1 MFSKHFSTA
10 LLAGL
15 TIGQAW
21 ALPDPRADLTSLT
34 KAVSLTGI
42 GKIMGDHE
50 KSNVVYVA
58 PDDMKVKGQFY
69 QTSAGMSCENLHNF
83 RSILTKMPEQH
94 EVQTIYKEDR
104 FVSPYYEVM
113 FANGMRSRKILLKI
127 EELRNEALRLRED
140 NQESL
145 AEYNR
150 AFQAKENLNAEYNR
164 LKEQFDN
171 THRTMMAEINAAQ
184 TEAER
189 NSVRETYRPMIKD
202 FNEKISKSY
211 EVFVQANKVYSEA
224 VGKWAHI
231 RDELAFLEELET
243 DMRTSLGNYERTSK
257 EAYEYA
263 NAQLNI
269 MSNKIVGRATA
280 AYSLATN
287 QKVALLAERIK
298 EAGLDYD
305 VRHLDIFNVMLNPN
319 IIRLE
324 GEMTIGNLPTYN
336 MVSYQID
343 PKTQIPLGIKNRTI
357 TLPAQITEEGQE
369 PRDLSFEV
377 KEFTANAGSAQS
389 FEMPITVAS
398 YCGQPTMKTKYYSV
412 TTAEGEVVKSK
423 VTYPVFN
430 ENPGRVIYAQNV
442 PLTYNFYQKAE
453 PSEGKCELNV
463 SNSSAYVRDS
473 GKKKSGGFFRRKT
486 KSWDHTRHDY
496 NKDMGLKCEMV
507 KSPIGSNP
515 EESALI
521 NEALEKSL
529 YQDLFHMFIMSYA
542 KEYTISEVP
551 HTELGADSKF
561 FSQIGGGVMNLCGQ
575 NKYCE
580 FGSIVLKSMDD
591 LVGSRHTGSSSH
603 TQSSKGRIVK
613 DFKLSSYLVNHGS
626 TNVEMTVCLDRQN
639 CQ

>member
-1 MFSKHFSTA
+1 MKLTRLSPA
-10 LLAGL
+10 ILLGL
-15 TIGQAW
+15 SIAQAW
-21 ALPDPRADLTSLT
+21 ALPDPRADLTKLT
-34 KAVSLTGI
+34 KAVSLQGI

-50 KSNVVYVA
+50 KSTVIYVA
-58 PDDMKVKGQFY
+58 PDDMKVTGQFY
-69 QTSAGMSCENLHNF
+69 QTSAGVSCVDLHNF
-83 RSILTKMPEQH
+83 RSILMKMPEQH
-94 EVQTIYKEDR
+94 ELQTIYGEDR
-104 FVSPYYEVM
+104 FVSPYYEVLI
-113 FANGMRSRKILLKI
+113 ANALRSRKILLKI
-127 EELRNEALRLRED
+127 EELRNEAIQLRKD

-145 AEYNR
+145 TEYNR
-150 AFQAKENLNAEYNR
+150 TFQAKENLTAEYNR

-171 THRTMMAEINAAQ
+171 THRSMMAEISAAQ
-184 TEAER
+184 TETER
-189 NSVRETYRPMIKD
+189 NSVRDTYRPMIKD
-202 FNEKISKSY
+202 FNEKLRQSFGIY
-211 EVFVQANKVYSEA
+211 TEANHAFSVA
-224 VGKWAHI
+224 VGKWAHV
-231 RDELAFLEELET
+231 RDELGYLEKLET
-243 DMRTSLGNYERTSK
+243 DMRTTLANYEKTSK
-257 EAYEYA
+257 EAYDFA
-263 NAQLNI
+263 NVQLNL

-287 QKVALLAERIK
+287 KKVELLAERIK
-298 EAGLDYD
+298 EAGLDYN

-319 IIRLE
+319 IVRLE

-343 PKTQIPLGIKNRTI
+343 PKTQISLGTTKRRVN
-357 TLPAQITEEGQE
+357 LPATITEEGQE

-398 YCGQPTMKTKYYSV
+398 YCGQPEMKTKYYTV
-412 TTAEGEVVKSK
+412 KTAEGETVRSK

-453 PSEGKCELNV
+453 PIEGRCELNIT
-463 SNSSAYVRDS
+463 NSSAHIRNS
-473 GKKKSGGFFRRKT
+473 GKKKSGGFFRRNT

-496 NKDMGLKCEMV
+496 NKDMGLTCEMV

-542 KEYTISEVP
+542 KEYTITEVP
-551 HTELGADSKF
+551 HTELGADSQF
-561 FSQIGGGVMNLCGQ
+561 FSQVGGGVMNLCGK

-591 LVGSRHTGSSSH
+591 LVGSRHSGSSSH
-603 TQSSKGRIVK
+603 TQSSTGKIVK
-613 DFKLSSYLVNHGS
+613 DFKLSSYLVSHGS
-626 TNVEMTVCLDRQN
+626 TNVEMTVCLDRQS
-639 CQ
+639 CK